1 MNPIPVTK
9 IIDIENSDEFKLH
22 IAQHNGED
30 APLDVYVRSRDEWV
44 GWNVWGG
51 DNVFSRKYIFSLI
64 DFYHEHDMWLF
75 GGIFEVLKRE
85 YREKRWDDEIKKHH
99 EAGYYYEIKE
109 LDQYSDYVGR
119 LKVKMER
126 PKGRRRDLYLE
137 NHLNE
142 MMISEILKLPYS
154 GESFPGYE
162 NINHHFSTLLPIFKN
177 EVAGWKAALE
187 NVKGVYVVMDN
198 SNGKK
203 YVGAA
208 YGESGVWS
216 RWSCYIE
223 TDGHAGND
231 ALEKLIENKGSNY
244 AHNHFTL
251 SLLEYRSMKVDD
263 SVIQS
268 REKYWKNVFLSHEF
282 GYNKN

>member
-1 MNPIPVTK
+1 MFNQP
-9 IIDIENSDEFKLH
+9 
-22 IAQHNGED
+22 
-30 APLDVYVRSRDEWV
+30 
-44 GWNVWGG
+44 
-51 DNVFSRKYIFSLI
+51 YIFSLI
-64 DFYHEHDMWLF
+64 DFYHENDMWLF
-75 GGIFEVLKRE
+75 GGIFEVLKRVHSE
-85 YREKRWDDEIKKHH
+85 GEN
-99 EAGYYYEIKE
+99 AYEIKE
-109 LDQYSDYVGR
+109 LEQYSDYVGR
-119 LKVKMER
+119 LKVQMEKPAR
-126 PKGRRRDLYLE
+126 GRAFLLE
-137 NHLNE
+137 KHLKK

-162 NINHHFSTLLPIFKN
+162 NINHYFSTLIPIFKN

-187 NVKGVYVVMDN
+187 NIKGVYVIMDN

-208 YGESGVWS
+208 YGESGIWS

-223 TDGHAGND
+223 TGGHAGND
-231 ALEKLIENKGSNY
+231 ALKKLIKNKGLNY
-244 AHNHFTL
+244 ARDHFTL

-268 REKYWKNVFLSHEF
+268 RETYWKSVFLSHEF